1 MKEKNYS
8 AEYNIEPSTITLNSR
23 LFVCVKFETL
33 LSSQVTQSTVDILTC
48 LFEII
53 SAPVNKITI
62 V

>member
-33 LSSQVTQSTVDILTC
+33 LSSQVTVDILTC